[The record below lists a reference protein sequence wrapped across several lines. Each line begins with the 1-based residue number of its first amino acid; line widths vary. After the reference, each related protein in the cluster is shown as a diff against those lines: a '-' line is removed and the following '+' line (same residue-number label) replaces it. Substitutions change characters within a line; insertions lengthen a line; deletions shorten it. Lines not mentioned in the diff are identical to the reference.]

1 MVIKSE
7 HPGELFDYLGGR
19 LEEREAQAVSDH
31 IASCAECK
39 SLADL
44 AAMLKE
50 VSRDSDSRSSHP
62 DLSELASFFYG
73 KAQSKRSVV
82 AAHVAACEMCASE
95 LALYAR
101 ADSEAEA
108 YDHAAVAR
116 VEVPDAA
123 REMIREWEESSF
135 AEHKPAA
142 YVITR
147 EMITRMTGV
156 LAERKEELAGQSQLT
171 RSESEGGRAALVP
184 VIVVDRSGSLR
195 RIEMFEKAT
204 DERGADV
211 FRYPGGSERFDRR
224 SFHALLDF
232 GEPSRVVVSDLIMR
246 DEIRLPRVERADSEL
261 RRADYFIIED

>member
-1 MVIKSE
+1 VAIESE
-7 HPGELFDYLGGR
+7 HPGQLFDYLGGR
-19 LEEREAQAVSDH
+19 LEERAAQAVADH
-31 IASCAECK
+31 VAACSECR
-39 SLADL
+39 SLAEL
-44 AAMLKE
+44 AGVLKE
-50 VSRDSDSRSSHP
+50 VSHDSDARSSHP

-82 AAHVAACEMCASE
+82 AAHVAACQTCASE
-95 LALYAR
+95 LSLYAR

-116 VEVPDAA
+116 SEVPDAA

-142 YVITR
+142 YVVTR
-147 EMITRMTGV
+147 EMLARMTGV
-156 LAERKEELAGQSQLT
+156 LTEKEEELAGQSHLT
-171 RSESEGGRAALVP
+171 RSECEGDRAALVP

-246 DEIRLPRVERADSEL
+246 DEIRLPRVERADTEL